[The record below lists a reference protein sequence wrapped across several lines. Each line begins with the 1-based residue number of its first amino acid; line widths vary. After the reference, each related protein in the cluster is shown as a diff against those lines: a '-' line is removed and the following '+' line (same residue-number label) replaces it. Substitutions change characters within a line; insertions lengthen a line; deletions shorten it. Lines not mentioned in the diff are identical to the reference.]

1 MKKSKKLSVWA
12 CIVVGVGA
20 AVFCIVFFCALFL
33 GIGDPSNDDWATT
46 WADIKYGRFDV
57 SDKEEYP
64 LQIDKMNVK
73 EALGDVRP
81 KVEKWREG
89 MTLAWTEVLLRGEE
103 QMDSGNGIMNFIFVG
118 AVEEKYDILAEAEIT
133 IDMQRQ
139 VQTKFYAEYGTG
151 KGMGSPAIPKI
162 DLDPAK
168 LTVDYPQVWKIARE
182 EIGEKIYEE
191 SGSAN
196 FIWRGDYWQVTF
208 WQPKEG
214 QEKIDGVELEISV
227 STGKVLSMKAVEG

>member
-1 MKKSKKLSVWA
+1 MKKAKKLSVGA
-12 CIVVGVGA
+12 CAALWVGA
-20 AVFCIVFFCALFL
+20 AVFCIVFFCGVFL
-33 GIGDPSNDDWATT
+33 GIGDSNNDDWATT
-46 WADIKYGRFDV
+46 WADIKYGGFDV

-64 LQIDKMNVK
+64 LQIDGMNVK
-73 EALGDVRP
+73 EALGVTRP

-89 MTLAWTEVLLRGEE
+89 MTLAWTEVFLSGEE
-103 QMDSGNGIMNFIFVG
+103 QMESGNGIMNFIFVG
-118 AVEEKYDILAEAEIT
+118 VVEEKYDILAEAEIA

-139 VQTKFYAEYGTG
+139 LQTKFYAEYGTG

-162 DLDPAK
+162 DLDPVK

-182 EIGEKIYEE
+182 EIGEEVYAE
-191 SGSAN
+191 SGSAS

-208 WQPKEG
+208 WQPKER

-227 STGKVLSMKAVEG
+227 STGNVLSMKAVEG